1 VDVEAVADELY
12 GLAPSEFTPARDAR
26 VATARKAGD
35 RDAADAIKMLR
46 RPSAGAWMANRL
58 VRERRSEVERF
69 LALADRLREAQARL
83 EGDSLRRLSR
93 EGRDAVAALVSDAS
107 MLVRSDGLTVSASA
121 LEDLEATLDAALA
134 DPVAGESLRAG
145 RLTSALRY
153 SGLGLSGPV
162 ARSPGR
168 GSQDRGGPPALA
180 AAEREFARAT
190 QELDRVLAQLKDAET
205 ALNAAETTLAE
216 RQDVAKRARRRTQE
230 AQEAAKSAEKRM
242 EALRR
247 KRA

>member
-12 GLAPSEFTPARDAR
+12 GLAPSEFTTARDAR

-35 RDAADAIKMLR
+35 RDAADAIKKLR
-46 RPSAGAWMANRL
+46 RPSAGAWMANLL
-58 VRERRSEVERF
+58 VREHRSEVERF

-93 EGRDAVAALVSDAS
+93 EGRDAVAALVRDAS
-107 MLVRSDGLTVSASA
+107 TLARSDGLAVSASA

-134 DPVAGESLRAG
+134 DPVAGEALRAG

-153 SGLGLSGPV
+153 SGLGLSSPV
-162 ARSPGR
+162 AQSPGR
-168 GSQDRGGPPALA
+168 GSQDREGRPALA

-216 RQDVAKRARRRTQE
+216 RRDVAKRARRRTQE